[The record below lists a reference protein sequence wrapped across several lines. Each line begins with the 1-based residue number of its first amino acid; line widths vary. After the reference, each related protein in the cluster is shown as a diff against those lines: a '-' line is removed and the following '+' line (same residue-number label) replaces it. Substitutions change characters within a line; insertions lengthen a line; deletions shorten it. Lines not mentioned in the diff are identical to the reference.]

1 MFTIRPFAYTDADY
15 EAAVRIVSAVYPDQ
29 PESVQEWQHGD
40 QTRDPQFLF
49 ARYLVELD
57 GRIVATG
64 IYCQPWWSHK
74 PGKYFVN
81 LLVDPDYQG
90 RGIGTQFYDF
100 LMGHVLAREPEV
112 VTAGTREDK
121 PASIHFLTRRGY
133 RQVQRE
139 PISELEVRQ
148 FDPQP
153 FAEIP
158 PRVAGQG
165 IVIKSL
171 EELAAQEP
179 DWKHKLWQ
187 LQGDLF
193 LDVPGPD
200 PITIDSFEVYQE
212 RELGS
217 PNFRID
223 GQFIALDGDH
233 WVGMT
238 ALWTTE
244 ADREKLFT
252 GLTGVR
258 REYRRRGIATALK
271 LRAIDFAK
279 RYGAKTIETGNDE
292 GNPMYQINLRL
303 GFRPLPAWLTFE
315 KQFAM
320 PADGQ
325 EEEQTR

>member
-1 MFTIRPFAYTDADY
+1 MITIRPFAYTDADY

-29 PESVQEWQHGD
+29 GDTVEEWRHGD
-40 QTRDPQFLF
+40 RTRDPQFLF

-64 IYCQPWWSHK
+64 IYCEPWWSFK

-81 LLVDPDYQG
+81 LVVDPDYQG

-100 LMGHVLAREPEV
+100 LISHVLAREPQV

-121 PASIHFLTRRGY
+121 TASIHFLTQRGY
-133 RQVQRE
+133 HQVQRE
-139 PISELEVRQ
+139 PISELDVRH
-148 FDPQP
+148 FDPEP
-153 FAEIP
+153 FADVP
-158 PRVAGQG
+158 RRVAEQG

-171 EELAAQEP
+171 EELAPVDPE
-179 DWKHKLWQ
+179 WKHKLWQ

-193 LDVPGPD
+193 QDVPGPD
-200 PITIDSFEVYQE
+200 PITIDSFEIYRE
-212 RELGS
+212 RELES
-217 PNFRID
+217 PSFRSD
-223 GQFIALDGDH
+223 GQFIALDGDR

-238 ALWTTE
+238 ALWTSE

-252 GLTGVR
+252 GLTGVGR
-258 REYRRRGIATALK
+258 DYRRRGIATALK

-279 RYGAKTIETGNDE
+279 RYGATTIETGNDE

-315 KQFAM
+315 KRFAGSE
-320 PADGQ
+320 ADRER
-325 EEEQTR
+325 EEI

>member
-1 MFTIRPFAYTDADY
+1 MIKIRPFAYTDADY
-15 EAAVRIVSAVYPDQ
+15 EAAVRISLAVYPDQ
-29 PESVQEWQHGD
+29 AESVDEWRHGD
-40 QTRDPQFLF
+40 RTRDPQFLF
-49 ARYLVELD
+49 ARHLVELD

-64 IYCQPWWSHK
+64 IYCEPWWSYK

-81 LLVDPDYQG
+81 LLVHPDHQG

-100 LMGHVLAREPEV
+100 LIGHVLSREPEV

-121 PASIHFLTRRGY
+121 AASIHFLTARGY

-139 PISELEVRQ
+139 PISELDVRE
-148 FDPQP
+148 FDPEP
-153 FAEIP
+153 FAGFPIRMAE
-158 PRVAGQG
+158 QG
-165 IVIKSL
+165 IVIKSVADL
-171 EELAAQEP
+171 KADDPA
-179 DWKHKLWQ
+179 WGRKLWQ
-187 LQGDLF
+187 LQGELF
-193 LDVPGPD
+193 QDVPGPD

-217 PNFRID
+217 PNFRPD
-223 GQFIALDGDH
+223 GQFIALDGDR
-233 WVGMT
+233 WIGMT

-244 ADREKLFT
+244 ADPEKLFT

-279 RYGAKTIETGNDE
+279 RYSATTIETGNDE

-315 KQFAM
+315 KRFSGLE
-320 PADGQ
+320 ADRQ
-325 EEEQTR
+325 EETIQ